1 MNSTPALEASAREK
15 FEKLHPEHRK
25 PGTQGNYE
33 IKLYP
38 AQFTH
43 HLRVV
48 CECGYLWRYTERELT
63 DKARPRMGCLP
74 QAGRTRM
81 SFPDGPPQFRSSI
94 KQYKGPGRA

>member
-25 PGTQGNYE
+25 PGTQGNWE

-48 CECGYLWRYTERELT
+48 CECGYLWRYTQKELT
-63 DKARPRMGCLP
+63 APRGPKTGMG
-74 QAGRTRM
+74 
-81 SFPDGPPQFRSSI
+81 SGPEPFRSSM
-94 KQYKGPGRA
+94 KEYKGPGRTQ